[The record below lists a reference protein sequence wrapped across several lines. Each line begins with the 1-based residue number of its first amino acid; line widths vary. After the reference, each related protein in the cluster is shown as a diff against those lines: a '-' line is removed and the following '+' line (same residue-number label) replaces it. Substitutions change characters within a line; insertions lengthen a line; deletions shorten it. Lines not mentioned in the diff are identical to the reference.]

1 MIAEMNLQTRTIK
14 RVINS
19 EGGLHCLPVI
29 DNSIYP
35 TDPDLFK
42 DEPTYSYIINVDT
55 WLDEVA
61 PELKAEWAFLPTD
74 HVEQVAV
81 QSIKSLAQC
90 KEEVYKILAESRWVM
105 ETAGLTYDGMII
117 PTDRETSILIAS
129 RPDAAISAFKIANGV
144 WILNKTQSEVVALK
158 LLHISFIQAAF
169 DWEHAETAKV
179 AVMSYNELVTYIN
192 T

>member
-14 RVINS
+14 RVVNCM
-19 EGGLHCLPVI
+19 GGLHCLPVI
-29 DNSIYP
+29 DNSVYP

-55 WLDEVA
+55 WLDEVTS
-61 PELKAEWAFLPTD
+61 ELKAEWAFLPTD

-90 KEEVYKILAESRWVM
+90 KEEVYKVLAESRWVM
-105 ETAGLTYDGMII
+105 ETAGLTYGTVTI
-117 PTDRETSILIAS
+117 PTDRETSIIIAAM
-129 RPDAAISAFKIANGV
+129 PDTAISSFKISNGV
-144 WILNKTQSEVVALK
+144 WITNKTQSEVAALK
-158 LLHISFIQAAF
+158 LSHRNFIQAAF